1 MNEAQ
6 IANSYSPKQVADL
19 LGYKVATIYALLSRR
34 EMEAQTIGRRRVISQ
49 EQVNNFLHRRYKSD
63 AIIDY
68 TK

>member
-1 MNEAQ
+1 MHESQRVVN
-6 IANSYSPKQVADL
+6 YSPKQVADL

-34 EMEAQTIGRRRVISQ
+34 EMEARTVGRNRVISQ
-49 EQVNNFLHRRYKSD
+49 EQLNDFLHRRNKSD

>member
-1 MNEAQ
+1 MNETQ
-6 IANSYSPKQVADL
+6 IGNSYSPKQVADL

>member
-1 MNEAQ
+1 MNETQ
-6 IANSYSPKQVADL
+6 IVNSYSPKQVADL

-49 EQVNNFLHRRYKSD
+49 EQVNNFLHRRSKSD
-63 AIIDY
+63 AVIDY